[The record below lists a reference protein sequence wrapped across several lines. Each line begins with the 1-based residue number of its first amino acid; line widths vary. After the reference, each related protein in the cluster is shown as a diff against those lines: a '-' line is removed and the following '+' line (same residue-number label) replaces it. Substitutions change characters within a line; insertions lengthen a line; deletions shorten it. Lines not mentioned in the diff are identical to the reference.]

1 MIAAFHEVRFPCGL
15 TLGARGGPERRT
27 QIVDL
32 RSGREERNQLWAGSR
47 RKWNAGYGLNTV
59 DKLAQVVAFFE
70 ERAGRF
76 YGFRWQDRFDMTSG
90 PSPKIAV
97 TPTDQTIGVGDGA
110 TKSFQLIK
118 TYGAAYNPFAR
129 KILKPVAGTA
139 VVALNGVA
147 QASGWSVDATT
158 GIVTFAAAPAAGAI
172 VSAGYQFDVPVR
184 FDLDY
189 LEMEESAILAGI
201 VPNIPVVELLG

>member
-90 PSPKIAV
+90 ASPRIAV
-97 TPTDQTIGVGDGA
+97 APTDQTIGTGDGA

-118 TYGAAYNPFAR
+118 TYGVSFNPFAR
-129 KILKPVAGTA
+129 KILKPVAGTV
-139 VVALNGVA
+139 VVAVAGVA
-147 QASGWSVDATT
+147 QTGGWSVDATT
-158 GIVTFAAAPAAGAI
+158 GLVTFAAAPAAGAI
-172 VSAGYQFDVPVR
+172 VSAGFQFDVPVR
-184 FDLDY
+184 FDIDY
-189 LEMEESAILAGI
+189 LELEERAILAGA
-201 VPNIPVVELLG
+201 VPNIPVVELLE